1 MATSLRNE
9 PVTSS
14 AKRPQFDVPADGSV
28 GFIGLG
34 AMGDPMARNLLQAGI
49 SLVVYDLDS
58 SKCASLQSLGA
69 RVANSPADV
78 ASHARTIVCIVETT
92 AQVRAVLCGEN
103 GIMETASAGHNI
115 ACMSTASPS
124 ELRRLAEELAL
135 HGVGLVDAPVSGAPE
150 GATAGTLTIFAAG
163 DNQALQA
170 FEGVF
175 RIIGRNVFK
184 LGRVGQGT
192 AAKLINNMLFQV
204 NNVAVAE
211 AMALGSAADI
221 DLETLFEMVKVSTG
235 YSVAF
240 ELRAPRMISGDFSP
254 GGKVDISYK
263 DQELETAMAKE
274 LGVPI
279 LLAALTQQ
287 VYQMA
292 RGMGFGREDGSAVF
306 KVYEAL
312 RRQTGRVTEA
322 ATGG

>member
-1 MATSLRNE
+1 MATSSWNNAMNH
-9 PVTSS
+9 PDN
-14 AKRPQFDVPADGSV
+14 RPHSGAPDDGSV

-34 AMGDPMARNLLQAGI
+34 AMGGPMARNLLKAGVP
-49 SLVVYDLDS
+49 LVVHDLDLV
-58 SKCASLQSLGA
+58 KCATFQSLGA
-69 RVANSPADV
+69 RVANSPAEV
-78 ASHARTIVCIVETT
+78 ARHARTIVCIVETT
-92 AQVRAVLCGEN
+92 AQVRAVVCGEN

-115 ACMSTASPS
+115 ACMSTASPT
-124 ELRRLAEELAL
+124 ELLRLAQELAVR
-135 HGVGLVDAPVSGAPE
+135 GVGLVDAPVSGAPE

-163 DNQALQA
+163 DEQALKA

-175 RIIGRNVFK
+175 GIVGRNVFK

-221 DLETLFEMVKVSTG
+221 DLQTLFEMVKVSTG

-274 LGVPI
+274 LGVPV
-279 LLAALTQQ
+279 LLAAVTQQ

-312 RRQTGRVTEA
+312 RRKSGQAQEHA
-322 ATGG
+322 